1 MRTPKEVPTTFS
13 KRVEDFLT
21 VYAPNFLGTSEN
33 TLISYSYTFV
43 LYLVFRE
50 KADDIDPDVFD
61 LKDFTADSV
70 DAFLDWLE
78 TERGC
83 KTVTRNQRLSA
94 FHAFCKYLCR
104 KEVRLLNQWQQIIAI
119 KEKKHAVKKIVDYL
133 TVDETSAI
141 LKSVDTSVANGERDE
156 LMLTMLYDTAARVQ
170 ELADLRFGDITL
182 ITKNTS
188 MVRLTGKG
196 SKTRT
201 VPISIRTYEMLKP
214 YIESREKKEPT
225 DSLFVNRTGDKL
237 TRHGISYILKKYASV
252 AEESCPSI
260 KQKDISPHILRHSKA
275 VHMLQ
280 GGIDL
285 SKIRDFLGHEHISTT
300 EIYVRTLDTDLR
312 VALATN
318 KNNAESSEM
327 TSWHK
332 DPGVME
338 RLRGFGKKKK

>member
-1 MRTPKEVPTTFS
+1 MKTPKEAPTTFS

-21 VYAPNFLGTSEN
+21 VYAPNSLGTSEN

-43 LYLVFRE
+43 LYLEFRE
-50 KADDIDPDVFD
+50 KKDHIDPDNFD

-78 TERGC
+78 SERNC

-104 KEVRLLNQWQQIIAI
+104 KEVRLLNQWQQIISI
-119 KEKKHAVKKIVDYL
+119 KEKKHAVKKVVDYL
-133 TVDETSAI
+133 TVDETSAL
-141 LKSVDTSVANGERDE
+141 LKSINTTATNGERDE

-170 ELADLRFGDITL
+170 ELADLRFADITL
-182 ITKNTS
+182 ITKDTS
-188 MVRLTGKG
+188 IVRLTGKG
-196 SKTRT
+196 NKTRN

-214 YIESREKKEPT
+214 YFESCGKKSSM
-225 DSLFVNRTGDKL
+225 DSLFVNRNGEKL
-237 TRHGISYILKKYASV
+237 TRHGISYILKKYASI
-252 AEESCPSI
+252 AEETCPSI
-260 KQKDISPHILRHSKA
+260 KRKDISPHILRHSKA

-280 GGIDL
+280 GGVDL

-318 KNNAESSEM
+318 KNNASSGDIP
-327 TSWHK
+327 SWHK